1 MGQTKG
7 PFDDLVVLIKNIA
20 GTVLLDFDAD
30 ACQSPSRAYL
40 LDVTLPGTLHI
51 VWYNDLSLIL
61 LKIPK
66 PTFVSRS
73 KIRAGAIAYWGTFQH
88 RHLEIVFKP
97 CVCTVVIW
105 Y

>member
-7 PFDDLVVLIKNIA
+7 HFDDLVVLMKKVA

-66 PTFVSRS
+66 PTFVSTS
-73 KIRAGAIAYWGTFQH
+73 TVRATTLANWGTF
-88 RHLEIVFKP
+88 
-97 CVCTVVIW
+97 
-105 Y
+105 